1 MTVAACAETT
11 SGAWRDL
18 RLGISPVLVFLLM
31 VLTPIG
37 TGQGVHRDQL
47 MDPVFPHLHFL
58 GNGVVRQAAA
68 PGALPRPAGRPPRGQ
83 GLGAGAGAAE
93 AELSLGLTPVVPGD
107 LGLAQ

>member
-58 GNGVVRQAAA
+58 GNGGRAAGRGSRSTAA
-68 PGALPRPAGRPPRGQ
+68 PCG
-83 GLGAGAGAAE
+83 
-93 AELSLGLTPVVPGD
+93 
-107 LGLAQ
+107 